1 MQLNE
6 GLEKLG
12 RYAFH
17 YSGIES
23 IRLPSTLK
31 RLETNT
37 FENCKNLKRIEIP
50 NGVEYI
56 GKECF
61 EGSGIEEITLP
72 STLKEIGEDTFDCC
86 FDLRTV
92 WVG

>member
-31 RLETNT
+31 RIEVMT
-37 FENCKNLKRIEIP
+37 FYHCKNLRSVDIP

-61 EGSGIEEITLP
+61 QKSRIKKITLP
-72 STLKEIGEDTFDCC
+72 STLKEIG
-86 FDLRTV
+86 
-92 WVG
+92 

>member
-1 MQLNE
+1 ME
-6 GLEKLG
+6 
-12 RYAFH
+12 H
-17 YSGIES
+17 
-23 IRLPSTLK
+23 
-31 RLETNT
+31 
-37 FENCKNLKRIEIP
+37 
-50 NGVEYI
+50 I

-92 WVG
+92 WVGKDCTLDVRKYVEDGVEVRRK